1 MDIVRTQTTY
11 LQMKAFSD
19 NGIDHVT
26 DTGTPRII
34 PATFRKG
41 VLAISLTVTGFLAD
55 GLTFSF

>member
-41 VLAISLTVTGFLAD
+41 VLAISLTVTGFWQ
-55 GLTFSF
+55 TV